1 MEWQDH
7 DLTLRD
13 GLRARRIGLRSG
25 VARLGIPLSAVL
37 VLAVLLLSW
46 LGVSWITRVAA
57 EPEDL
62 PQGPDLAQGDG
73 GDDGEESAAESTEE
87 APEGAGGAAEAGVPG
102 ETGSADTG
110 APQAAGGAAEAQST
124 SSEAGQVQ
132 AIVHVIGAVQE
143 PGVVEIPAG
152 ARIFEAVD
160 AAGGVSKDAALEGV
174 NMAAP
179 IHDGMLIWVPT
190 RKELEEG
197 AAAPPAASAG
207 GSGSSSGSAAGTPGG
222 SGSGAP
228 GSGGT
233 INVNTAD
240 EIQLQELSGVGPALA
255 QRIIEHRE
263 SNGPFTSLEDLG
275 AVRGIGPVILED
287 LADKVSW

>member
-57 EPEDL
+57 EPEDI

-73 GDDGEESAAESTEE
+73 GDDGEGSSAE
-87 APEGAGGAAEAGVPG
+87 ATGEGSGGAAEAGAPG
-102 ETGSADTG
+102 EAGSADTG
-110 APQAAGGAAEAQST
+110 APQAAGGAAETQNM
-124 SSEAGQVQ
+124 SSEAGQAQ

-197 AAAPPAASAG
+197 AAPPAAESAG
-207 GSGSSSGSAAGTPGG
+207 GPGSSSGSVAGAPGG
-222 SGSGAP
+222 SGSGAS

-240 EIQLQELSGVGPALA
+240 ETQLQELSGIGPALA

-287 LADKVSW
+287 LSDKVSW

>member
-1 MEWQDH
+1 MEWQDD

-13 GLRARRIGLRSG
+13 GLRARRIALRSG

-46 LGVSWITRVAA
+46 LGVSWITRVSA
-57 EPEDL
+57 EPEDI

-73 GDDGEESAAESTEE
+73 GDEGQDSAGDAGGGAS
-87 APEGAGGAAEAGVPG
+87 EGANGAAEAGAPG
-102 ETGSADTG
+102 EANSAGTGV
-110 APQAAGGAAEAQST
+110 PQAAGGTAADQNA
-124 SSEAGQVQ
+124 SSEAGQAQ
-132 AIVHVIGAVQE
+132 AIVHVIGAVGD

-152 ARIFEAVD
+152 ARIFEAVE

-190 RKELEEG
+190 RKELAEG
-197 AAAPPAASAG
+197 AAPPAAAENAG
-207 GSGSSSGSAAGTPGG
+207 GPGVSAGSAAGGPGD
-222 SGSGAP
+222 S

-240 EIQLQELSGVGPALA
+240 ETQLQELSGIGPALA

-263 SNGPFTSLEDLG
+263 TNGPFTSLEDLG

-287 LADKVSW
+287 LSDKVSW

>member
-1 MEWQDH
+1 
-7 DLTLRD
+7 
-13 GLRARRIGLRSG
+13 SG

-57 EPEDL
+57 EPEDI

-73 GDDGEESAAESTEE
+73 GDDGEESSAEATGE
-87 APEGAGGAAEAGVPG
+87 ASEGAGGAAEAGAPG
-102 ETGSADTG
+102 EAGSAGTG
-110 APQAAGGAAEAQST
+110 APQAAGGAAETQST
-124 SSEAGQVQ
+124 SSEAGQAQ

-160 AAGGVSKDAALEGV
+160 AAGGVSKDAALEGI

-190 RKELEEG
+190 REELEEG
-197 AAAPPAASAG
+197 AAPPAESVG
-207 GSGSSSGSAAGTPGG
+207 EPGSSSGSAAGAPGS
-222 SGSGAP
+222 SGSGAS
-228 GSGGT
+228 GSGGA

-240 EIQLQELSGVGPALA
+240 ETQLQELSGIGPALA

-287 LADKVSW
+287 LSDKVSW